1 MTRDKDRDDQLNTL
15 VNAMLGIR
23 DVLADAYNFQV
34 RLITDDIELLRHTLE
49 DEEFDKEFEE
59 LGENPL
65 EDEPTEPAPK
75 KHD

>member
-15 VNAMLGIR
+15 VNAMLSIR

-49 DEEFDKEFEE
+49 DEEFDKEFEG

-65 EDEPTEPAPK
+65 EDAPTEPAPK